1 MNVIWYPVYSICLGT
16 IYAACLRALGGV
28 CNWCIQMQFSM
39 PSLIANLNSEMLFC
53 HEAFMIFPEL
63 FTDFERKFSVNTW
76 EGANTR
82 YIIMCR
88 RQKNYTCMH
97 IRN

>member
-1 MNVIWYPVYSICLGT
+1 
-16 IYAACLRALGGV
+16 
-28 CNWCIQMQFSM
+28 
-39 PSLIANLNSEMLFC
+39 
-53 HEAFMIFPEL
+53 MIFPEL

-88 RQKNYTCMH
+88 RQKIYTCMH
-97 IRN
+97 IQNKHCLQRRFSHVSVRMSSSISETIGAMAFKFGDSMS

>member
-1 MNVIWYPVYSICLGT
+1 
-16 IYAACLRALGGV
+16 
-28 CNWCIQMQFSM
+28 M

-53 HEAFMIFPEL
+53 HEAFTIFPEL

-97 IRN
+97 IKNKHCLQRQFSHVSVCMSSFISVTIGAMAFKFGDSMS